1 MKKSLSIIIA
11 SIIFGLGL
19 ASPALAQEKIE
30 SFKADIKLAE
40 DASLRVTERIVYDFG
55 TESKHGIYRD
65 LPISYSNDYGSFN
78 LRLSD
83 LSVEDE
89 TGKPYTFSAKKTG
102 KSLRLQIGEA
112 SSFVGGIKTY
122 IIGYK
127 VGRAINFFTDHDE
140 LYWNVVGD
148 AWTVSIDET
157 EGRVI
162 LPKAV
167 ESASLATECFKGAT
181 GSTLRCENIAPD
193 DAGGASESISFQEG
207 PLAPGEGLTIAIG
220 LPKGVLVSPS
230 RASAILATAQDNW
243 IIILPLFVLVLMVS
257 LWYTF
262 GRDPAGRGTIIAE
275 YDVPDGL
282 TPAELGTIIDE
293 RVDGRDLT
301 AEIINLAVRG
311 YLKISQIEDKAI
323 LFKKEN
329 FELFKLKEPD
339 ETLNRF
345 EKKLLMSLFRGG
357 KKTIKLTELK
367 NEFYQDMKEIK
378 DWIYQSVTAKGY
390 FRTNPQTSRVIYF
403 ILGIAV
409 ASLSPFFFAQ
419 GLIIFL
425 SLLASGII
433 IILFSFYMP
442 ARTKKGVLT
451 REKILGLKD
460 YLSVAEKDRLEFFNS
475 PRAKPEVFEKF
486 LPFAMALK
494 VEKQWAEKFAD
505 IYKEPPAW
513 FTGPANAN
521 FSSIILIS
529 SLSDFSTKTNHV
541 LAAAGANA
549 AHGGSGIGGGGFS
562 GGGFGGG
569 GGGSW

>member
-1 MKKSLSIIIA
+1 MKKSLLIIIA
-11 SIIFGLGL
+11 SMIFGLGL
-19 ASPALAQEKIE
+19 ASPAQAQEKID
-30 SFKADIKLAE
+30 SFKVEIKLAE

-65 LPISYSNDYGSFN
+65 LPISYRNDYGSFN

-83 LSVEDE
+83 LSVKDE
-89 TGKPYTFSAKKTG
+89 KGEPYTFSAKKTG
-102 KSLRLQIGEA
+102 KNLRLQIGDA
-112 SSFVGGIKTY
+112 GSFIGGIKTY
-122 IIGYK
+122 IIGYRAD
-127 VGRAINFFTDHDE
+127 RAINFFTDHDE

-148 AWTVSIDET
+148 AWTVGIEET
-157 EGRVI
+157 EGRVL

-167 ESASLATECFKGAT
+167 ESASLATECFRGAA
-181 GSTLRCENIAPD
+181 GSTLRCESIAPD
-193 DAGGASESISFQEG
+193 DAGGTAENISFQEG
-207 PLAPGEGLTIAIG
+207 ALAPGEGLTIAIG
-220 LPKGVLVSPS
+220 LPKGVLTQPS
-230 RASAILATAQDNW
+230 RTSAIFATAQDNW
-243 IIILPLFVLVLMVS
+243 VIILPFFVIVLMTG
-257 LWYTF
+257 LWYAF

-275 YDVPDGL
+275 YGVPDDL

-311 YLKISQIEDKAI
+311 YLKILQIEDKVL

-329 FELFKLKEPD
+329 FELLKLKDPD

-357 KKTIKLTELK
+357 KKTVKLSELK
-367 NEFYQDMKEIK
+367 KEFYQDMKEIK
-378 DWIYQSVTAKGY
+378 DWIYQSVTEKGY

-403 ILGIAV
+403 ILGIV
-409 ASLSPFFFAQ
+409 IASLSPFFISQ
-419 GLIIFL
+419 GLIIFV

-433 IILFSFYMP
+433 IVIFSFYMP
-442 ARTKKGVLT
+442 ARTKKGALT
-451 REKILGLKD
+451 REKILGLKE
-460 YLSVAEKDRLEFFNS
+460 YLMIAEKDRLEFFNS
-475 PRAKPEVFEKF
+475 PQAKPEVFEKF
-486 LPFAMALK
+486 LPYAMALK
-494 VEKQWAEKFAD
+494 VERQWAEKFAD
-505 IYKEPPAW
+505 IYKEPPTW

-521 FSSIILIS
+521 FSSMILIN